1 MISQRNGLLDVLRFV
16 AALGIVFFHL
26 KVPGSILGLSALSFF
41 TVVMCYF
48 AASSTTE
55 ESFQG
60 IFKKLTVRLCW
71 PWLIWSAIYILA
83 KLTNAFVDSAS
94 YRSEFESWMWWTGPS
109 MHLWFL
115 PFAFTVSLLIY
126 QLLAPIQLSDRMYW
140 GFAAAIV
147 PLCLI
152 CFFVVELKFL
162 NIPWVQWVSVLPA
175 AAVGLALAA
184 ARNQT
189 NRIIALMIAISIA
202 FYGTQLDH
210 LQLLSLQ
217 FYLGTLLAIFGT
229 MLNLRSTRFTSWLG
243 SISLGVYLA
252 HPLCSAALVHIFSLQ
267 NVWLVLAGT
276 IVLSMILAEVYRR
289 FENSWRVSP
298 KFQTVER

>member
-41 TVVMCYF
+41 TAVMCCF
-48 AASSTTE
+48 AASSTKE

-60 IFKKLTVRLCW
+60 RLKKLSIRLCL
-71 PWLIWSAIYILA
+71 PWLIWSAIYMLA
-83 KLTNAFVDSAS
+83 KLTNAYVDNAS
-94 YRSEFESWMWWTGPS
+94 YWSEFESWMWWTGPS
-109 MHLWFL
+109 VHLWFL
-115 PFAFTVSLLIY
+115 PFAFTISLLIY
-126 QLLAPIQLSDRMYW
+126 QLLAPIQLSDRIYW

-152 CFFVVELKFL
+152 CFYAVELKLL

-175 AAVGLALAA
+175 AAVGVALAA

-189 NRIIALMIAISIA
+189 NRTIALIFAISVA
-202 FYGTQLDH
+202 FYATQRGH
-210 LQLLSLQ
+210 LQWLSLQ
-217 FYLGTLLAIFGT
+217 FYVGTLLAIFGT
-229 MLNLRSTRFTSWLG
+229 MLKLRGTRLTAWLG
-243 SISLGVYLA
+243 NISLGVYLA
-252 HPLCSAALVHIFSLQ
+252 HPLCAAALAHIFSLQ
-267 NVWLVLAGT
+267 NVWIVLVGT

-289 FENSWRVSP
+289 FEGYWRGAP
-298 KFQTVER
+298 KFQTVKQ